1 MTLRRGFTL
10 MEMLVAM
17 TVFTL
22 IAGAIYSLLS
32 SSRMLTD
39 RAAFHG
45 RMDQAG
51 RSALRA
57 IEADIRGAWGTP
69 EISTLDTGFVGT
81 STGTVDLPEDTLT
94 LISLS
99 NTPKTATPT
108 STTEVNSPE
117 MDLSKIAWSVD
128 KDDGTDAKGLV
139 RSKRKLITEVQGAV
153 KKGDDLETIVEEV
166 TGLRFKYY
174 DGSGWVETW
183 DSTSTGTLPRA
194 VEVTVTVAFEFRG
207 EQETETY
214 STRVYLPVAAR
225 VPKKKD
231 PPQ

>member
-1 MTLRRGFTL
+1 
-10 MEMLVAM
+10 MLVAM

-32 SSRMLTD
+32 SSRMLTE

-57 IEADIRGAWGTP
+57 LEADLRGAWGTA
-69 EISTLDTGFVGT
+69 EISTLDTGFVGA
-81 STGTVDLPEDTLT
+81 SSGTVDEPEDTLT
-94 LISLS
+94 FISLG
-99 NTPKTATPT
+99 NMPKTATPT
-108 STTEVNSPE
+108 SSTETVSLE
-117 MDLSKIAWSVD
+117 MDLSKVSWSID
-128 KDDGTDAKGLV
+128 KDDSTDAKGLV
-139 RSKRKLITEVQGAV
+139 RSKRKLITEVQGV
-153 KKGDDLETIVEEV
+153 TKKGDDLETIVEEV

-194 VEVTVTVAFEFRG
+194 VEVTITLTMEFRG
-207 EQETETY
+207 ETETESY